1 MACHQVE
8 VDEIDLASK
17 VRFEKEQKNT
27 RRTKVDL
34 KTNMTLESGNH
45 HMFNDTN
52 NYIFKQWIFHCDVSL
67 FGGVIVSCG

>member
-27 RRTKVDL
+27 RRTKVEL
-34 KTNMTLESGNH
+34 KTNMTLEKSP
-45 HMFNDTN
+45 MFKKKI
-52 NYIFKQWIFHCDVSL
+52 YLQLWC
-67 FGGVIVSCG
+67 